1 MKYAIMN
8 SSYATQATVMQCLF
22 LKGYLHVVSDSENK
36 TSMIRLQSPQIF
48 MWRLFRWR
56 RKWLIAKKDLLVVQ
70 LTAWPWILSKLIQ
83 RLLRIS
89 TTIQLHLQ
97 NVSDGI
103 AHCADFKSTWQQPRL
118 KSESPC
124 TCSDEHASIA
134 LYNFAKKHPWCLLLA
149 NILTE

>member
-56 RKWLIAKKDLLVVQ
+56 RKWLIAKKDLSSSAVDGLAMNSFQ
-70 LTAWPWILSKLIQ
+70 TY
-83 RLLRIS
+83 
-89 TTIQLHLQ
+89 TTFAAYFNQLHLQ